1 MARQEARLNVLAG
14 ALRSPN
20 EEGGMA
26 GVVQVVPTSAPGG
39 GIQDET
45 AVDYDCQS
53 VALPEKLNMP
63 GPWTVHR

>member
-14 ALRSPN
+14 ALHSPN

-26 GVVQVVPTSAPGG
+26 GVVQVVPTAASGG
-39 GIQDET
+39 KVKDDIEYDF
-45 AVDYDCQS
+45 DCQS
-53 VALPEKLNMP
+53 IALPEKLTMP